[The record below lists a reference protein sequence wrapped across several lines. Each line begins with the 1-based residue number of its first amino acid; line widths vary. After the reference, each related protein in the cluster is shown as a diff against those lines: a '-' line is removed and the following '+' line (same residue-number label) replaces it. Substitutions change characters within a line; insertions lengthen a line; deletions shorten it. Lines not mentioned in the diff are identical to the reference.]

1 MNGAR
6 RPSLAEQGRQLA
18 QLQARIL
25 EIHDDAALRAHAQP
39 QRARAYF
46 ARAEA
51 DAAPLVAQGARL
63 RDELV
68 ARARL
73 RARRAWTM
81 ASCTTA
87 LIVVLLAWLLWQR

>member
-1 MNGAR
+1 MTSAR

-18 QLQARIL
+18 ELQARIL

-39 QRARAYF
+39 QRAQAYF

-51 DAAPLVAQGARL
+51 DAAPLVAQGVKL
-63 RDELV
+63 RDELI

-73 RARRAWTM
+73 RARRAWT
-81 ASCTTA
+81 AVWFAAA
-87 LIVVLLAWLLWQR
+87 LIVALVGWLLLQR